1 MPEAPIVVV
10 PTDTLSLPPEWMEA
24 AEQAA
29 RNLGQGKPLAELSPE
44 HWQLVLT
51 SVTDRMRLVG
61 ASLPRGWRL
70 ALARQVGR
78 QEAERPMEARI
89 LALHAKREE
98 IAAHVARDLGL
109 GDLAGLSQ
117 EARAAVDQQTT
128 ETIEGCDPASPEPAD
143 CSEADRTMRRLLSEH
158 RALSELR
165 ADEDNARLA
174 EEGEVFAPED
184 DA

>member
-1 MPEAPIVVV
+1 MSEAPVVV
-10 PTDTLSLPPEWMEA
+10 IPTETLSLTSEWMEA

-29 RNLGQGKPLAELSPE
+29 RNLGQGKSLAELCPE
-44 HWQLVLT
+44 HWQLVLA
-51 SVTDRMRLVG
+51 SVTDILRVRG

-78 QEAERPMEARI
+78 LDVENPAEARV

-109 GDLAGLSQ
+109 GNLAGLSR
-117 EARAAVDQQTT
+117 EERAAVDQQTA

-143 CSEADRTMRRLLSEH
+143 CSDADRTMRRLLSEH

-165 ADEDNARLA
+165 ADENNARLA
-174 EEGEVFAPED
+174 EGGEVFAPED